1 MIDLDRYKEIL
12 DTLTRNKTRSFLT
25 GFGVF
30 WGIFMLVALL
40 GGGKGLRELL
50 SSNFKGFANNS
61 GVFIAQNTTKPYDG
75 LKKGRSWSMVYKDLE
90 RVRQQVPEVD
100 RVTPMISRW
109 GFTAVHEDK
118 KSSCVFKGLEKDY
131 QHIEA
136 PDLYY
141 GRYLNDLDNLQKR
154 KVCIIGKKVYKTL
167 FPKGGNPCGKEI
179 RVGPVFFKV
188 VGVDYSPGE
197 LNINGSAEESVVVPI
212 DVMRDAFAMGDTIN
226 LLCFTAHKGYKVSE
240 IVPKIRTVLARAHHV
255 DPTDEKALPSFNME
269 ALFGMMDNL
278 FNGVDFLAWLVGIG
292 TLLAGAIGVSNIM
305 MVTVKERTTE
315 IGIRR
320 AIGATPRNILT
331 QIIAESIT
339 LISVAGMSG
348 IVFTVM
354 ILQLAEMAST
364 TDGVVNTHYQISF
377 TTAVGAVLFLCV
389 LGVLAGLAPALRAMN
404 IKPVDAMRDE

>member
-331 QIIAESIT
+331 QIITESIT

-348 IVFTVM
+348 IVFTVL

-364 TDGVVNTHYQISF
+364 ADGVVGTHYQIDF

-389 LGVLAGLAPALRAMN
+389 LGVFAGLAPALRAMS

>member
-1 MIDLDRYKEIL
+1 MIDFDRYKEIL

-30 WGIFMLVALL
+30 WGIFMLVSLL

-50 SSNFKGFANNS
+50 SATFKGFANNS
-61 GVFIAQNTTKPYDG
+61 GMFFAMNTTKPYEG
-75 LKKGRSWSMVYKDLE
+75 LKKGRSWSMSYKDLE
-90 RVRQQVPEVD
+90 RVRQQVPEVEM
-100 RVTPMISRW
+100 VTPMISRW
-109 GFTAVHEDK
+109 GTTAVYEDK
-118 KSSCVFKGLEKDY
+118 KASCVFKGLE
-131 QHIEA
+131 QSFQGIEA
-136 PDLYY
+136 PDIYY
-141 GRYLNDLDNLQKR
+141 GRYLNDIDNLQKR
-154 KVCIIGKKVYKTL
+154 KVCIIGKQVYKTL
-167 FPKGGNPCGKEI
+167 FPKGGNPCGKDI

-188 VGVDYSPGE
+188 VGVDYNPGKF
-197 LNINGSAEESVVVPI
+197 NINGRAQESVVVPI
-212 DVMRDAFAMGDTIN
+212 NVMRDAFAMGDTIH
-226 LLCFTAHKGYKVSE
+226 LLCFTVHKGYKVSD
-240 IVPKIRTVLARAHHV
+240 VTPKIRTVVARAHHV
-255 DPTDEKALPSFNME
+255 DPTDERALPAFNME
-269 ALFGMMDNL
+269 SMFNMMDNL
-278 FNGVDFLAWLVGIG
+278 FNGVDFLAWLAGIG

>member
-50 SSNFKGFANNS
+50 MSNFKGFANNS
-61 GVFIAQNTTKPYDG
+61 GVLIAQNTTKPYDG
-75 LKKGRSWSMVYKDLE
+75 LKKGRSWSMLYKDQE
-90 RVRQQVPEVD
+90 RVREQVPEVD
-100 RVTPMISRW
+100 VVTPMISKW
-109 GFTAVHEDK
+109 GVTAVYNDK
-118 KSSCVFKGLEKDY
+118 KFSCVFKGLEENY
-131 QHIEA
+131 QDIEA
-136 PDLYY
+136 PDIYY

-167 FPKGGNPCGKEI
+167 FPKGGDPCGKDI
-179 RVGPVFFKV
+179 RVGSVFFKV
-188 VGVDYSPGE
+188 VGVDYSPGQ
-197 LNINGSAEESVVVPI
+197 LNINGSAEEAVVVPI
-212 DVMRDAFAMGDTIN
+212 DVMRDAFAMGDTIH
-226 LLCFTAHKGYKVSE
+226 LLCFTVHKGYKVSE
-240 IVPKIRTVLARAHHV
+240 IVPKIRAVVARAHHV
-255 DPTDEKALPSFNME
+255 DPTDEKAMPAFNME
-269 ALFGMMDNL
+269 AIFGMMDNL
-278 FNGVDFLAWLVGIG
+278 FSGVDFLAWLVGIG

-377 TTAVGAVLFLCV
+377 TTAVGAVVFLCV

>member
-1 MIDLDRYKEIL
+1 MIDFDRYKEIL

-30 WGIFMLVALL
+30 WGIFMLVSLL

-50 SSNFKGFANNS
+50 SATFKGFANNS
-61 GVFIAQNTTKPYDG
+61 GMFFAMKTTKPYEG
-75 LKKGRSWSMVYKDLE
+75 LKKGRSWSMSYKDLE
-90 RVRQQVPEVD
+90 RVRQQVPEVEM
-100 RVTPMISRW
+100 VTPLISRW
-109 GFTAVHEDK
+109 GSTAVYEDK
-118 KSSCVFKGLEKDY
+118 KASCVFKGLE
-131 QHIEA
+131 QSFQGIEA
-136 PDLYY
+136 PDIYY
-141 GRYLNDLDNLQKR
+141 GRYLNDIDNLQKR
-154 KVCIIGKKVYKTL
+154 KVCIIGKQVYKTL
-167 FPKGGNPCGKEI
+167 FPKGGNPCGKDI
-179 RVGPVFFKV
+179 RVGSVSFKV
-188 VGVDYSPGE
+188 VGVDYNPGKF
-197 LNINGSAEESVVVPI
+197 NINGRAQESVVVPI
-212 DVMRDAFAMGDTIN
+212 NVMRDAFAMGDTIH
-226 LLCFTAHKGYKVSE
+226 LLCFTVHKGYKVSD
-240 IVPKIRTVLARAHHV
+240 VTPKIRTVVARAHHV
-255 DPTDEKALPSFNME
+255 DPTDEKALPAFNME
-269 ALFGMMDNL
+269 SMFNMMDNL

-331 QIIAESIT
+331 QIITESIT

-354 ILQLAEMAST
+354 ILQLAEMGST

>member
-1 MIDLDRYKEIL
+1 MIDFDRYKEIL

-30 WGIFMLVALL
+30 WGIFMLVSLL

-50 SSNFKGFANNS
+50 SATFKGFANNS
-61 GVFIAQNTTKPYDG
+61 GMFFAMNTTKPYEG
-75 LKKGRSWSMVYKDLE
+75 LKKGRSWSMSYKDLE
-90 RVRQQVPEVD
+90 RVRQQVPEVEM
-100 RVTPMISRW
+100 VTPMISRW
-109 GFTAVHEDK
+109 GTTAVYEDK
-118 KSSCVFKGLEKDY
+118 KASCVFKGLE
-131 QHIEA
+131 QSFQGIEA
-136 PDLYY
+136 PDIYY
-141 GRYLNDLDNLQKR
+141 GRYLNDIDNLQKR
-154 KVCIIGKKVYKTL
+154 KVCIIGKQVYKTL
-167 FPKGGNPCGKEI
+167 FPKGGNPCGKDI

-188 VGVDYSPGE
+188 VGVDYNPGKF
-197 LNINGSAEESVVVPI
+197 NINGRAQESVVVPI
-212 DVMRDAFAMGDTIN
+212 NVMRDAFAMGDTIH
-226 LLCFTAHKGYKVSE
+226 LLCFTVHKGYKVSD
-240 IVPKIRTVLARAHHV
+240 VTPKIRTVVARAHHV
-255 DPTDEKALPSFNME
+255 DPTDERALPAFNME
-269 ALFGMMDNL
+269 SMFNMMDNL

>member
-1 MIDLDRYKEIL
+1 MIDFDRYKEIL

-30 WGIFMLVALL
+30 WGIFMLVSLL

-50 SSNFKGFANNS
+50 SATFKGFANNS
-61 GVFIAQNTTKPYDG
+61 GMFFAMNTTKPYEG
-75 LKKGRSWSMVYKDLE
+75 LKKGRSWSMSYKDLE
-90 RVRQQVPEVD
+90 RVRQQVPEVEM
-100 RVTPMISRW
+100 VTPMISRW
-109 GFTAVHEDK
+109 GSTAVYEDK
-118 KSSCVFKGLEKDY
+118 KASCVFKGLE
-131 QHIEA
+131 QSFQGIEA
-136 PDLYY
+136 PDIYY
-141 GRYLNDLDNLQKR
+141 GRYLNDIDNLQKR
-154 KVCIIGKKVYKTL
+154 KVCIIGKQVYKTL
-167 FPKGGNPCGKEI
+167 FPKGGNPCGKDI

-188 VGVDYSPGE
+188 VGVDYNPGKF
-197 LNINGSAEESVVVPI
+197 NINGRAQESVVVPI
-212 DVMRDAFAMGDTIN
+212 NVMRDAFAMGDTIH
-226 LLCFTAHKGYKVSE
+226 LLCFTVHKGYKVSD
-240 IVPKIRTVLARAHHV
+240 VTPKIRTVVARAHHV
-255 DPTDEKALPSFNME
+255 DPTDERALPAFNME
-269 ALFGMMDNL
+269 SMFNMMDNL

-377 TTAVGAVLFLCV
+377 TTAVGAVVFLCA

>member
-30 WGIFMLVALL
+30 WGIFMLVSLL

-50 SSNFKGFANNS
+50 SATFKGFANNS
-61 GVFIAQNTTKPYDG
+61 GMFFAMNTTKPYDG
-75 LKKGRSWSMVYKDLE
+75 LKKGRSWSMSYKDLE
-90 RVRQQVPEVD
+90 RVRQQVPEVEM
-100 RVTPMISRW
+100 VTPLISKW

-118 KSSCVFKGLEKDY
+118 KASCVFKGLEKNY
-131 QHIEA
+131 QYIEA
-136 PDLYY
+136 PDMYY
-141 GRYLNDLDNLQKR
+141 GRYLNDIDNLQKR

-188 VGVDYSPGE
+188 VGVDYSSGQI
-197 LNINGSAEESVVVPI
+197 NINGNAQEAVVVPI
-212 DVMRDAFAMGDTIN
+212 DVMRDAFAMGDTIH
-226 LLCFTAHKGYKVSE
+226 LLCFTAHKGYKVSD
-240 IVPKIRTVLARAHHV
+240 VTPKIRTVVARAHHV
-255 DPTDEKALPSFNME
+255 DPTDEKALPAFNME
-269 ALFGMMDNL
+269 SMFNMMDNL

>member
-179 RVGPVFFKV
+179 RVGPGFFKV

-331 QIIAESIT
+331 QIITESIT

-354 ILQLAEMAST
+354 ILQLAEMGST
-364 TDGVVNTHYQISF
+364 TDGIVSAHYQINF
-377 TTAVGAVLFLCV
+377 TTAVSAVLFLCV

>member
-1 MIDLDRYKEIL
+1 MIDFDRYKEIL

-30 WGIFMLVALL
+30 WGIFMLVALM

-50 SSNFKGFANNS
+50 SAAFSGFANNA
-61 GVFIAQNTTKPYDG
+61 GVIITQNTTKPYEG
-75 LKKGRSWSMVYKDLE
+75 LKKGRRWSMTTKDVE
-90 RVRQQVPEVD
+90 RVKQQVPEANV
-100 RVTPMISRW
+100 VTPMLSQW
-109 GFTAVHEDK
+109 GMNAVYEDNK
-118 KSSCVFKGLEKDY
+118 TSCVLKGLEKNY
-131 QHIEA
+131 QLIEA
-136 PDLYY
+136 PQIYY

-154 KVCIIGKKVYKTL
+154 KVCIMGKKVYKTL
-167 FPKGGNPCGKEI
+167 FPHGGDPCGKEI
-179 RVGPVFFKV
+179 RVGDVFFTV
-188 VGVDYSPGE
+188 VGVDYSAGKF
-197 LNINGSAEESVVVPI
+197 NINGNSQEAVVVPI
-212 DVMRDAFAMGDTIN
+212 SVMRDAFAMGDTIHM
-226 LLCFTAHKGYKVSE
+226 LCFTGQKGIKVSD
-240 IVPKIRTVLARAHHV
+240 IVPKIRTVIARAHHV
-255 DPTDEKALPSFNME
+255 NPTDEKAILAFNME
-269 ALFGMMDNL
+269 AIFSMMDNL
-278 FNGVDFLAWLVGIG
+278 FSGVDFLAWLVGIG

-331 QIIAESIT
+331 QIITESIT

-348 IVFTVM
+348 IVFTVL

-364 TDGVVNTHYQISF
+364 ADGVVGTHYQIDF

-389 LGVLAGLAPALRAMN
+389 LGVLAGLAPALRAMS

>member
-1 MIDLDRYKEIL
+1 MIDFDRYKEIL

-40 GGGKGLRELL
+40 GGGKGVHELL
-50 SSNFKGFANNS
+50 SATFKGFANNS
-61 GVFIAQNTTKPYDG
+61 GMFFAMKTTKPYEG
-75 LKKGRSWSMVYKDLE
+75 LKKGRSWSMSYKDLE
-90 RVRQQVPEVD
+90 RVRQQVPEVEM
-100 RVTPMISRW
+100 VTPLISRW
-109 GFTAVHEDK
+109 GSTAVYEDK
-118 KSSCVFKGLEKDY
+118 KASCVFKGLEQSY
-131 QHIEA
+131 QGIEA
-136 PDLYY
+136 PDIYY
-141 GRYLNDLDNLQKR
+141 GRYLNDIDNLQKR
-154 KVCIIGKKVYKTL
+154 KVCIIGKQVYKTL
-167 FPKGGNPCGKEI
+167 FPKGGNPCGKDI
-179 RVGPVFFKV
+179 RVGSVFFKI
-188 VGVDYSPGE
+188 VGVDYSPGKI
-197 LNINGSAEESVVVPI
+197 NINGSAQESVVVPI
-212 DVMRDAFAMGDTIN
+212 NVMRDAFAMGDTIH

-240 IVPKIRTVLARAHHV
+240 VAPKIRAVVARAHNV
-255 DPTDEKALPSFNME
+255 DPTDEKA
-269 ALFGMMDNL
+269 L
-278 FNGVDFLAWLVGIG
+278 FNGVDFLAWRVGIG

-320 AIGATPRNILT
+320 AIGATARNILT

-377 TTAVGAVLFLCV
+377 TTAVGAVVFLCA

>member
-255 DPTDEKALPSFNME
+255 DPTDQKALPAFNVE
-269 ALFGMMDNL
+269 AVCGMMDNL

-331 QIIAESIT
+331 QIITESIT

-354 ILQLAEMAST
+354 ILQLAEMGCT
-364 TDGVVNTHYQISF
+364 TDGIVSAHYQINF

>member
-331 QIIAESIT
+331 QIITESIT

-354 ILQLAEMAST
+354 ILQLAEMGST
-364 TDGVVNTHYQISF
+364 TDGIVSAHYQINF
-377 TTAVGAVLFLCV
+377 TTAVGAALFLCV

>member
-212 DVMRDAFAMGDTIN
+212 GVMRDAFAMGDTIN

-278 FNGVDFLAWLVGIG
+278 FNGVDFLAWLVGAPSG
-292 TLLAGAIGVSNIM
+292 QRLATFSP
-305 MVTVKERTTE
+305 KSSP
-315 IGIRR
+315 R
-320 AIGATPRNILT
+320 ASRL
-331 QIIAESIT
+331 S
-339 LISVAGMSG
+339 
-348 IVFTVM
+348 
-354 ILQLAEMAST
+354 ASRACRA
-364 TDGVVNTHYQISF
+364 SF
-377 TTAVGAVLFLCV
+377 S
-389 LGVLAGLAPALRAMN
+389 R
-404 IKPVDAMRDE
+404 

>member
-154 KVCIIGKKVYKTL
+154 KVYKTL

-331 QIIAESIT
+331 QIITESIT

-354 ILQLAEMAST
+354 ILQLAEMGST
-364 TDGVVNTHYQISF
+364 TDGIVSAHYQINF

>member
-1 MIDLDRYKEIL
+1 MIDFNRYKEIL

-30 WGIFMLVALL
+30 WGIFMLVSLL

-50 SSNFKGFANNS
+50 SATFKGFANNS
-61 GVFIAQNTTKPYDG
+61 GMFFAMNTTKPYEG
-75 LKKGRSWSMVYKDLE
+75 LKKGRSWSMSYKDLE
-90 RVRQQVPEVD
+90 RVRQQVPEVEM
-100 RVTPMISRW
+100 VTPMISRW
-109 GFTAVHEDK
+109 GSTAVYEDK
-118 KSSCVFKGLEKDY
+118 KASCVFKGLE
-131 QHIEA
+131 QSFQGIEA
-136 PDLYY
+136 PDIYY
-141 GRYLNDLDNLQKR
+141 GRYLNDIDNLQKR
-154 KVCIIGKKVYKTL
+154 KVCIIGKQVYKTL
-167 FPKGGNPCGKEI
+167 FPKGGNPCGKDI

-188 VGVDYSPGE
+188 VGVDYNPGKF
-197 LNINGSAEESVVVPI
+197 NINGRAQESVVVPI
-212 DVMRDAFAMGDTIN
+212 NVMRDAFAMGDTIH
-226 LLCFTAHKGYKVSE
+226 LLCFTVHKGYKVSD
-240 IVPKIRTVLARAHHV
+240 VTPKIRTVVARAHHV
-255 DPTDEKALPSFNME
+255 DPTDERALPAFNME
-269 ALFGMMDNL
+269 SMFNMMDNL
-278 FNGVDFLAWLVGIG
+278 FSGVDFLAWLVGIG

>member
-1 MIDLDRYKEIL
+1 M
-12 DTLTRNKTRSFLT
+12 S
-25 GFGVF
+25 
-30 WGIFMLVALL
+30 
-40 GGGKGLRELL
+40 
-50 SSNFKGFANNS
+50 
-61 GVFIAQNTTKPYDG
+61 
-75 LKKGRSWSMVYKDLE
+75 YKDLE
-90 RVRQQVPEVD
+90 RVRQQVPEVEM
-100 RVTPMISRW
+100 VTPLISRW
-109 GFTAVHEDK
+109 GSTAVYEDK
-118 KSSCVFKGLEKDY
+118 KASCVFKGLEQSY
-131 QHIEA
+131 QGIEA
-136 PDLYY
+136 PDIYY
-141 GRYLNDLDNLQKR
+141 GRYLNDIDNLQKR
-154 KVCIIGKKVYKTL
+154 KVCIIGKQVYKTL
-167 FPKGGNPCGKEI
+167 FPKGGNPCGKDI

-188 VGVDYSPGE
+188 VGVDYNPGKF
-197 LNINGSAEESVVVPI
+197 NINGRAQESVVVPI
-212 DVMRDAFAMGDTIN
+212 NVMRDAFAMGDTIH
-226 LLCFTAHKGYKVSE
+226 LLCFTVHKGYKVSD
-240 IVPKIRTVLARAHHV
+240 VTPKIRTVVARAHHV
-255 DPTDEKALPSFNME
+255 DPTDERALPAFNME
-269 ALFGMMDNL
+269 SMFNMMDNL

>member
-1 MIDLDRYKEIL
+1 MIDFDRYKEIL

-30 WGIFMLVALL
+30 WGIFMLVSLL

-50 SSNFKGFANNS
+50 SATFKGFANNS
-61 GVFIAQNTTKPYDG
+61 GMFFAMNTTKPYEG
-75 LKKGRSWSMVYKDLE
+75 LKKGRSWSMSYKDLE
-90 RVRQQVPEVD
+90 RVRQQVPEVEM
-100 RVTPMISRW
+100 VTPMISRW
-109 GFTAVHEDK
+109 GSTAVYEDK
-118 KSSCVFKGLEKDY
+118 KASCVFKGLE
-131 QHIEA
+131 QSFQGIEA
-136 PDLYY
+136 PDIYY
-141 GRYLNDLDNLQKR
+141 GRYLNDIDNLQKR
-154 KVCIIGKKVYKTL
+154 KVCIIGKQVYKTL
-167 FPKGGNPCGKEI
+167 FPKGGNPCGKDI

-188 VGVDYSPGE
+188 VGVDYNPGKF
-197 LNINGSAEESVVVPI
+197 NINGRAQESVVVPI
-212 DVMRDAFAMGDTIN
+212 NVMRDAFAMGDTIH
-226 LLCFTAHKGYKVSE
+226 LLCFTVHKGYKVSD
-240 IVPKIRTVLARAHHV
+240 VTPKIRTVVARAHHV
-255 DPTDEKALPSFNME
+255 DPTDERALPAFNME
-269 ALFGMMDNL
+269 SMFNMMDNL

-377 TTAVGAVLFLCV
+377 TTAVGTVLFLCV

>member
-212 DVMRDAFAMGDTIN
+212 GVMRDAFAMGDTIN

-331 QIIAESIT
+331 QIITESIT

-354 ILQLAEMAST
+354 ILQLAEMGST
-364 TDGVVNTHYQISF
+364 TDGIVSAHYQINF
-377 TTAVGAVLFLCV
+377 TTAVGAALFLCV

>member
-1 MIDLDRYKEIL
+1 MIDFDRYKEIL

-30 WGIFMLVALL
+30 WGIFMLVSLL

-50 SSNFKGFANNS
+50 SATFKGFANNS
-61 GVFIAQNTTKPYDG
+61 GMFFAMNTTKPYEG
-75 LKKGRSWSMVYKDLE
+75 LKKGRSWSMSYKDLE
-90 RVRQQVPEVD
+90 RVRQQVPEVEM
-100 RVTPMISRW
+100 VTPMISRW
-109 GFTAVHEDK
+109 GSTAVYEDK
-118 KSSCVFKGLEKDY
+118 KASCVFKGLE
-131 QHIEA
+131 QSFQGIEA
-136 PDLYY
+136 PDIYY
-141 GRYLNDLDNLQKR
+141 GRYLNDIDNLQKR
-154 KVCIIGKKVYKTL
+154 KVCIIGKQVYKTL
-167 FPKGGNPCGKEI
+167 FPKGGNPCGKDI

-188 VGVDYSPGE
+188 VGVDYNPGKF
-197 LNINGSAEESVVVPI
+197 NINGRAQESVVVPI
-212 DVMRDAFAMGDTIN
+212 NVMRDAFAMGDTIH
-226 LLCFTAHKGYKVSE
+226 LLCFTVHKGYKVSD
-240 IVPKIRTVLARAHHV
+240 VTPKIRTVVARAHHV
-255 DPTDEKALPSFNME
+255 DPTDERALPAFNME
-269 ALFGMMDNL
+269 SMFNMMDNL

-354 ILQLAEMAST
+354 ILQLAEMANT

>member
-1 MIDLDRYKEIL
+1 MIDFDRYKEIL

-30 WGIFMLVALL
+30 WGIFMLVSLL

-50 SSNFKGFANNS
+50 SATFKGFANNS
-61 GVFIAQNTTKPYDG
+61 GMFFAMNTTKPYEG
-75 LKKGRSWSMVYKDLE
+75 LKKGRSWSMSYKDLE
-90 RVRQQVPEVD
+90 RVRQQVPEVEM
-100 RVTPMISRW
+100 VTPMISRW
-109 GFTAVHEDK
+109 GSTAVYEDK
-118 KSSCVFKGLEKDY
+118 KASCVFKGLE
-131 QHIEA
+131 QSFQGIEA
-136 PDLYY
+136 PDIYY
-141 GRYLNDLDNLQKR
+141 GRYLNDIDNLQKR
-154 KVCIIGKKVYKTL
+154 KVCIIGKQVYKTL
-167 FPKGGNPCGKEI
+167 FPKGGNPCGKDI

-188 VGVDYSPGE
+188 VGVDYNPGKF
-197 LNINGSAEESVVVPI
+197 NINGRAQESVVVPI
-212 DVMRDAFAMGDTIN
+212 NVMRDAFAMGDTIH
-226 LLCFTAHKGYKVSE
+226 LLCFTGHKGYKVSE
-240 IVPKIRTVLARAHHV
+240 IVPKIRAVVARAHHV
-255 DPTDEKALPSFNME
+255 DPTDERALPAFNME
-269 ALFGMMDNL
+269 SMFNMMDNL

-377 TTAVGAVLFLCV
+377 TTAVGTVLFLCV